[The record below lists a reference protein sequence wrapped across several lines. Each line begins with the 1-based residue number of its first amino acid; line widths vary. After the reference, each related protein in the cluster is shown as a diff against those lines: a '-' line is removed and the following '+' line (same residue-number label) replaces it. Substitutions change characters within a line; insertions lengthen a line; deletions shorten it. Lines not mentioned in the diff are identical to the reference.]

1 MAWWKDL
8 DKDSIS
14 SVIAALVTGGS
25 GIAVIVWLWNYIKQ
39 FFHWLINI
47 LSNPVSLPLWAL
59 LVLSTLLLVILP
71 TIGFVMRR
79 RSTSK
84 DTGQKETFFGYKN
97 DTIFEMLVSWDWY
110 KGYGDRGY
118 SLNNL
123 QMRCPKCGGLLS
135 EHSSIEYYNYTPY
148 PIVKCE
154 FKGCDWRIAPEM
166 ERLNYGDMRTR
177 LAQEI
182 DRRCF
187 QKFGN

>member
-1 MAWWKDL
+1 MTWWKDL
-8 DKDSIS
+8 SKESIS
-14 SVIAALVTGGS
+14 GVIVALVTGGG
-25 GIAVIVWLWNYIKQ
+25 GIAVIVWLWNYITQ

-47 LSNPVSLPLWAL
+47 LTIPVTLPLWMLA
-59 LVLSTLLLVILP
+59 VSSTLLLVFLP
-71 TIGFVMRR
+71 TIGFVIRHR
-79 RSTSK
+79 VASK
-84 DTGQKETFFGYKN
+84 GTGQIDSFFEYKK
-97 DTIFEMLVSWDWY
+97 DTIFEMLVSWEWY

-148 PIVKCE
+148 PIIKCE
-154 FKGCDWRIAPEM
+154 FKGCNWKIAPDM
-166 ERLNYGDMRTR
+166 ERLNYGDMRTK

-187 QKFGN
+187 QRFGN